1 MTTTPNLYNNEGAAR
16 ARKRHGIE
24 PPKILGEA
32 EGFPLNSGL
41 ALGRL
46 RALAK
51 FGTEE
56 QRRDSRA
63 TLAARRVHVPEPG
76 NDAA

>member
-1 MTTTPNLYNNEGAAR
+1 MTTPTPLHDNEGAAR
-16 ARKRHGIE
+16 ARKRHGLT
-24 PPKILGEA
+24 PPKILTEA
-32 EGFPLNSGL
+32 DGFPLNGL
-41 ALGRL
+41 TLGRL

-51 FGTEE
+51 FGTDD

-63 TLAARRVHVPEPG
+63 TLAARRAPVPEPG